1 MTLLLVTGVD
11 MQLCPIVTFR
21 PQGGRVKRHGTTHKK
36 QNLVS
41 FYLYESFQVLWSLVV
56 RRETAGAKSN
66 HAIDQLE
73 LDPDT
78 GETVSCR

>member
-11 MQLCPIVTFR
+11 MQLCPFVTFR
-21 PQGGRVKRHGTTHKK
+21 PQGGRVERHGTTLKK
-36 QNLVS
+36 VS
-41 FYLYESFQVLWSLVV
+41 FNLYESFQVLWSLVV

-66 HAIDQLE
+66 HALDQLE